1 MRMHV
6 CVCVCRNEFR
16 DLRLAVLEMVY
27 FVSLDSLAELF
38 RPKES
43 KRGKKAATTRITQS
57 HITHAH
63 ALLFYIMAM
72 SRTMPTLVSFRFVSF
87 CFLLIHSLARSLV
100 HSVSVFF
107 SLSVSS
113 TAHTSTNTH
122 TYITAAHLHSHSY
135 SQYSSRVPSRSLFW
149 YDVLSHLQKNCIRTY
164 RHTHTDTHALARTQQ
179 MVLTLKKYY

>member
-1 MRMHV
+1 
-6 CVCVCRNEFR
+6 
-16 DLRLAVLEMVY
+16 MVY

-43 KRGKKAATTRITQS
+43 KRGKKSSNNKNNTVSYYTC
-57 HITHAH
+57 
-63 ALLFYIMAM
+63 
-72 SRTMPTLVSFRFVSF
+72 SRTVVLYNGNVTYYANTCLVSFRFV
-87 CFLLIHSLARSLV
+87 LLFTHSLARSLV
-100 HSVSVFF
+100 HSVSVFS